1 MEGIP
6 RSSQQISVP
15 SEGLL
20 EASAPQQDPVSVAP
34 VTSASLPVRTEPIR
48 EIQDQSSAPLEGAS
62 VLLRIVDRLDQL
74 DTHQRQTSTQLRSI
88 RQRLDHES
96 ALALASTRPAEG
108 LAFHSENSALP
119 SASAW
124 LYGPSGISTSPSTSA
139 GLSIWPTVLATHMWR
154 DHIRK
159 LSSTI
164 SLAAFSRC
172 SAILWPQRTSSQHF
186 QDTRTRGIHR
196 TRHRPRLGFLGCTSH
211 EIHQAQQCG

>member
-1 MEGIP
+1 M
-6 RSSQQISVP
+6 
-15 SEGLL
+15 LD
-20 EASAPQQDPVSVAP
+20 ASAPEQDPVSVAP

-88 RQRLDHES
+88 RQRLDYEP
-96 ALALASTRPAEG
+96 ALALASTRPVEG
-108 LAFHSENSALP
+108 LAFHSESSALP

-124 LYGPSGISTSPSTSA
+124 LYGPSGISTSPSTCVHISR
-139 GLSIWPTVLATHMWR
+139 SINIRPTVLATHLWR
-154 DHIRK
+154 DHIRI